1 MGSYSPRPVP
11 PADLTVPAVGLF
23 FLCSQAQGTEKS
35 AGPSPSRALDARR
48 MSRRGSPG
56 DVLCPRPQTPA
67 SPGDP
72 TLERGSG
79 QASSGRSLTH
89 GQLGWGSDSGRGHP
103 HREEERGGRGGRRG
117 GRRGGGRGGREGPG
131 DCWAGGVVGR
141 GIARAFLL
149 SPPPSSPAGSTLL
162 APFSTL
168 DPPKFFWY
176 EIGPS
181 LLSTSQLAVPGKC
194 EVSKRKRPRF
204 TRRS

>member
-1 MGSYSPRPVP
+1 MGSCSPRPVP

-56 DVLCPRPQTPA
+56 DVLCPPPNSSEPRGPPPWRGARVKPPPA
-67 SPGDP
+67 GPSLTGSAAGAP
-72 TLERGSG
+72 TLAAAIHTGKRRGEEG
-79 QASSGRSLTH
+79 EGEGEGAGEGEGEGGPGRL
-89 GQLGWGSDSGRGHP
+89 L
-103 HREEERGGRGGRRG
+103 GRGGCGERHR
-117 GRRGGGRGGREGPG
+117 
-131 DCWAGGVVGR
+131 AG
-141 GIARAFLL
+141 I
-149 SPPPSSPAGSTLL
+149 PSVPAPLPLL

-181 LLSTSQLAVPGKC
+181 LLSTSQLAVPGKS